1 MVLTMSQFTRGAFSL
16 FAMAEGFVLGTFI
29 IELVICALLVA
40 LVFLF
45 KHRFM
50 KIACACGAE
59 VCLWLAIK
67 MAFGSD
73 AIISQIF
80 TWLTALVA
88 IIMMV
93 TIVNRIDW
101 SNLRGK
107 RR

>member
-1 MVLTMSQFTRGAFSL
+1 MISIFSQSTRGAL
-16 FAMAEGFVLGTFI
+16 ALLAMAEGFVLGTFI
-29 IELVICALLVA
+29 TELVICVLLIA

-67 MAFGSD
+67 MAFGSE
-73 AIISQIF
+73 ALISQIF

-88 IIMMV
+88 IVMMV

>member
-1 MVLTMSQFTRGAFSL
+1 MISLLTHPNLGVAAV
-16 FAMAEGFVLGTFI
+16 FALAEGFVLGTFI
-29 IELVICALLVA
+29 TELVICALLVV

-59 VCLWLAIK
+59 ICLWLAIK

-88 IIMMV
+88 IVMMV

-107 RR
+107 RQ

>member
-1 MVLTMSQFTRGAFSL
+1 MLSLITRPTCGITAL

-29 IELVICALLVA
+29 TELVICALLVA

-67 MAFGSD
+67 MAFGSE
-73 AIISQIF
+73 AVISQIF

-88 IIMMV
+88 IIIMV

-107 RR
+107 R